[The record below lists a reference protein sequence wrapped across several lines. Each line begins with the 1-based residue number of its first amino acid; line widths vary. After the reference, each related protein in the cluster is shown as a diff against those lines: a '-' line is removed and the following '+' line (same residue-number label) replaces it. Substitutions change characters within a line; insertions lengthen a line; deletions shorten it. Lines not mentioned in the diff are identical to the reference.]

1 YASHAAQLHISGTDS
16 NNLVAFLHHQ
26 MVRQPTG
33 FFADTAGL
41 LETVQP
47 VPFHEGRAGTQQTI
61 PCLARDGGNLAHDPD
76 CQCIAHRSDPI
87 TLPCP
92 SKLSKT
98 QINPPGVGAVQSY
111 VVCWPARGSSLS

>member
-1 YASHAAQLHISGTDS
+1 
-16 NNLVAFLHHQ
+16 

-47 VPFHEGRAGTQQTI
+47 VPFHEGRAATQQTI

-92 SKLSKT
+92 SKPSKK
-98 QINPPGVGAVQSY
+98 QINPPVVGAAQSY
-111 VVCWPARGSSLS
+111 KVSSPARVSQLS